1 MSTPEGHSGDGVS
14 SQLLLKINDNVSTL
28 VTDVAVI
35 KSQMSGVPELEKR
48 LRAVEDTQAASQA
61 ATQVGRDNQ
70 ARIVAWLAAA
80 AGLGSGAAG
89 WFHH

>member
-1 MSTPEGHSGDGVS
+1 MSTPEHPGDGVS

-48 LRAVEDTQAASQA
+48 LRAVEDAQA
-61 ATQVGRDNQ
+61 ATQGSRDTA
-70 ARIVAWLAAA
+70 ARWWAA
-80 AGLGSGAAG
+80 AGVVLAAG
-89 WFHH
+89 SSAAAWVAVAHH